1 MGCKAGMT
9 VKPISDSH
17 HNMNRWLILGND
29 VGRAIKSQ
37 LGERLA
43 VRSSL

>member
-1 MGCKAGMT
+1 MT
-9 VKPISDSH
+9 AKPISDSH
-17 HNMNRWLILGND
+17 HIMNRWLILGNGD
-29 VGRAIKSQ
+29 CRAIKSQ